1 MRKQNPLKKIIFHF
15 ISKEEIIKENKSQKK
30 EIQKLISTIENMN
43 QKVDEY
49 EFLLSEKETSK
60 KIEEL
65 QYLLNQYRSNKRE
78 LQAEIRQLRRENISY
93 YITMSQKK

>member
-1 MRKQNPLKKIIFHF
+1 MQKQNPFKKMIIYF
-15 ISKEEIIKENKSQKK
+15 ISKDQIIKENKSQKK
-30 EIQKLISTIENMN
+30 EIQKLISTIESLT

-49 EFLLSEKETSK
+49 EFLLSDKETSK

>member
-1 MRKQNPLKKIIFHF
+1 MRKQNPLKKIIFYF
-15 ISKEEIIKENKSQKK
+15 ISKDQIIKENKNQKK
-30 EIQKLISTIENMN
+30 EIQKLISTIESLT

>member
-1 MRKQNPLKKIIFHF
+1 MRKQNPLKKIIFYF
-15 ISKEEIIKENKSQKK
+15 ISKDQIIKENKSQKK
-30 EIQKLISTIENMN
+30 EIQKLISTIESLT